1 MMTSGGDC
9 GNHAGSIRE
18 EWELFNP
25 EELEK
30 LP

>member
-1 MMTSGGDC
+1 MTSGGDG